1 MGKMKRLLI
10 AVTLALFCCA
20 LSGCGSMYA
29 VHYSASSEEAR
40 SALAKKFA
48 EEPALQGLIF
58 QSGSSVQGPLGSYRR
73 PDRLILTCPAKT
85 KDTPEFRVKRKAVE
99 DALGPELM
107 KLLRVFAEFYPNA

>member
-1 MGKMKRLLI
+1 
-10 AVTLALFCCA
+10 
-20 LSGCGSMYA
+20 MYA